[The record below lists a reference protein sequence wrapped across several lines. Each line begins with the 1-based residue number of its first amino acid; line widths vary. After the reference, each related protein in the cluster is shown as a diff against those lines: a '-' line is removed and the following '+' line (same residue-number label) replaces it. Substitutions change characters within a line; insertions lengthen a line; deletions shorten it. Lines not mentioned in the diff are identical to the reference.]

1 MTACGKSEKIAV
13 TNNLDTA
20 YKVVDAQG
28 SVIKMFEKLPKI
40 MTTHFYLDAIAL
52 GIVPPERMIAISKT
66 ASDPAVSYMMK
77 KTEKIQNHTSEISLG
92 TVVALSPDLII
103 TREGAG
109 EEMIQSY
116 RDLETPVF
124 VV

>member
-20 YKVVDAQG
+20 YEVVDAQG

-66 ASDPAVSYMMK
+66 ASDPAVSYMIK
-77 KTEKIQNHTSEISLG
+77 KLKKFKIIPAKYLWKQSL
-92 TVVALSPDLII
+92 L
-103 TREGAG
+103 
-109 EEMIQSY
+109 
-116 RDLETPVF
+116 
-124 VV
+124 